1 MIQVISYSLLAAL
14 GWGISPFFDKKSIL
28 ACNDLQAVFLMKFA
42 WLSFFILLGGL
53 FYNKNRINMNNIKK
67 ASKPVFFASLALFV
81 GHYSF
86 IKALDYSTNTTMV
99 VLISYVLPLI
109 IIAILSYL
117 FLNETINMG
126 MLFGMIVT
134 ILGIVIF
141 VYYKD

>member
-67 ASKPVFFASLALFV
+67 ASLFV

>member
-1 MIQVISYSLLAAL
+1 MIQVISYALLAAL
-14 GWGISPFFDKKSIL
+14 GWGISPFFDKKSII

-53 FYNKNRINMNNIKK
+53 FYNKSKINILNLKR
-67 ASKPVFFASLALFV
+67 ASMPVFFASLALFV

-86 IKALDYSTNTTMV
+86 IKALDYSNNTTMV
-99 VLISYVLPLI
+99 VLISYVLPLV
-109 IIAILSYL
+109 IIAILSYI

-126 MLFGMIVT
+126 MLFGMIIT

-141 VYYKD
+141 VYYKN